1 MGFAAPIALA
11 ATIVSTGLHVAGGI
25 ASATAQR
32 QQGRAALREAKVA
45 AQEVRRKLTLR
56 YGTARTHFASAGVT
70 LDGSAADTLDD
81 IVEDG
86 EFEALTALYQGQK
99 ANVAARGAANRAL
112 LGTAVQAL
120 GNAGEIERL
129 SARK

>member
-1 MGFAAPIALA
+1 MGVAAPFALA
-11 ATIVSTGLHVAGGI
+11 ATILSTGLQAAGGI

-45 AQEVRRKLTLR
+45 AQEALRKLTLR

-86 EFEALTALYQGQK
+86 EFEALSALYQGRK
-99 ANVAARGAANRAL
+99 ANVAARGAANRAY

-120 GNAGEIERL
+120 GNVASIEKY
-129 SARK
+129 AQ